1 MSNGIG
7 WSPDNRTMYFADSR
21 PGQVWCYDFDVERGE
36 TGDRR
41 MFLDYAGRSG
51 RPDGLTFDAEGYL
64 WVAEVEAHRIAR
76 YDPAGKLERT
86 IEMPISRPTS
96 VMFGGPNLQ
105 SLLITSMRLGLSA
118 EQAAKEPLAGATF
131 MVETEAKGLP
141 EPKFAG

>member
-1 MSNGIG
+1 
-7 WSPDNRTMYFADSR
+7 
-21 PGQVWCYDFDVERGE
+21 
-36 TGDRR
+36 

-51 RPDGLTFDAEGYL
+51 RPDGLTVDAEGYL

-76 YDPAGKLERT
+76 YDPTGKLERT